1 MLRRAVYGLCFFLVF
16 GGLMAHASQQFLDA
30 PQFPVGTNPQAVA
43 YGDFNGDGKL
53 DLAVVNT
60 GGNNVSILL
69 GNGDGTFGAPNNVSV
84 GTAPAGI
91 AVADFNGD
99 GNLDFAVTNTVAGNP
114 VVSIY
119 LGNGSGGFNLNAN
132 YATGTGPTGVAAGD
146 FNGDGFP
153 DLVVA
158 NSSAGTVSVLFG
170 QSGGTFAAQV
180 SHGAGNNPVSIAVA
194 DFNGDGKPD
203 FAVANK
209 TTIPTVS
216 VFLYNGTGSFPFAG
230 AFQTS
235 ITGSPVAIV
244 AGDFENLGHIDLAV
258 ACQPVAPSIQGTL
271 TVLENPNGT
280 GAFTV
285 GATYDIGS
293 SPGISSSP
301 TSVTTI
307 QSTNSGYVD
316 LIVTAAN
323 DNTVNV
329 LINNADGTGTFKNE
343 VKYGTAA
350 SPYSAVVADFNGDG
364 KQDIVV
370 ANSQSNSIT
379 PLLGNG
385 NGTFQS
391 RVDAP
396 AGPNVNAVV
405 VGDFNGDGI
414 PDLAFANGD
423 CSGCSANSVSLILGN
438 GDGTYKAPSTFPT
451 TTGSTTTDTYALVAA
466 DFNQDGNLDIAA
478 VNNATNQIAVLLGD
492 GTGHFGAPSLITVGT
507 SPTGIV
513 SGDFNQDGFPDLAVV
528 NFGSNN
534 VTVLIN
540 NQSGGFTA
548 TTYSVGAG
556 PYAIARASFGTDT
569 YPDLVVVNETGQSIS
584 VLINKNDGTFKPAVT
599 YATGLTSPTSVAIGH
614 LGNSGNLDLAIGDSG
629 SAKVAILL
637 GNSDGTFQTAAP
649 YGTTVNVSSL
659 VAADINGDGF
669 TDLAFASSAKN
680 VAGLLLG
687 AGNGTF
693 NTAATLYPTGSQA
706 NTEAQSIA
714 VADLNSDGAL
724 DLVIANGLSSTA
736 SVLLS
741 TSGTIMNGA
750 TTANNPS
757 YGAPV
762 TLSATVAP
770 SIPGGGTIT
779 GTVTFKNGSTTIGSK
794 AISGGAASIT
804 ISTLPVGA
812 YQVTAAYSGNY
823 APNSTSIPEN
833 VSQAGTTTVLSAL
846 SPVNLGQTVT
856 FTATVCPAA
865 GCPANATAPTGTV
878 TFLDGATA
886 VGTGTVS
893 ASGTATSA
901 AITLAAGTHS
911 ITASYPGDTNYVA
924 SVSPAGNEVVNG
936 PSFTFAATPLT
947 PGSVAAG
954 ASSTST
960 ITITPVGG
968 LNPANVTLSCSSI
981 LPAATPA
988 PACSF
993 SAIAVSGGIG
1003 TSTLTVTTT
1012 GAAPALREHNKT
1024 VASAAWLLLPAA
1036 MFGLVFV
1043 PKSKRSKLMSV
1054 GLVALISAG
1063 FVFQIACGGGSGH
1076 PTPAA
1081 AATSTAVTSSANP
1094 AFTGQAVTFT
1104 AAVTSSGGTPTGT
1117 VTFLDGTTTLGTG
1130 TLASGSATYQT
1141 SSLAAGTH
1149 SVTASYAG
1157 DSSFTASTSTAVS
1170 QVMNASTAS
1179 NTYAI
1184 TVTGTA
1190 TGAATQT
1197 TGLSLTVQ

>member
-1 MLRRAVYGLCFFLVF
+1 
-16 GGLMAHASQQFLDA
+16 
-30 PQFPVGTNPQAVA
+30 
-43 YGDFNGDGKL
+43 
-53 DLAVVNT
+53 
-60 GGNNVSILL
+60 
-69 GNGDGTFGAPNNVSV
+69 
-84 GTAPAGI
+84 
-91 AVADFNGD
+91 
-99 GNLDFAVTNTVAGNP
+99 
-114 VVSIY
+114 
-119 LGNGSGGFNLNAN
+119 
-132 YATGTGPTGVAAGD
+132 
-146 FNGDGFP
+146 
-153 DLVVA
+153 
-158 NSSAGTVSVLFG
+158 
-170 QSGGTFAAQV
+170 
-180 SHGAGNNPVSIAVA
+180 
-194 DFNGDGKPD
+194 
-203 FAVANK
+203 
-209 TTIPTVS
+209 
-216 VFLYNGTGSFPFAG
+216 
-230 AFQTS
+230 
-235 ITGSPVAIV
+235 
-244 AGDFENLGHIDLAV
+244 
-258 ACQPVAPSIQGTL
+258 
-271 TVLENPNGT
+271 
-280 GAFTV
+280 
-285 GATYDIGS
+285 
-293 SPGISSSP
+293 
-301 TSVTTI
+301 VTTI
-307 QSTNSGYVD
+307 QSTNSGYFD
-316 LIVTAAN
+316 LVVTAAN

-423 CSGCSANSVSLILGN
+423 CSGCSANSVSVILGN
-438 GDGTYKAPSTFPT
+438 GDGTYKAPNTFTT

-466 DFNQDGNLDIAA
+466 DFNKDGNLDIAA
-478 VNNATNQIAVLLGD
+478 VNNTTGQIAVLLNNGGAT
-492 GTGHFGAPSLITVGT
+492 GTFAAPVLYTVGT

-513 SGDFNQDGFPDLAVV
+513 SGDFNQDGYPDLAVV

-534 VTVLIN
+534 VTVLLN
-540 NQSGGFTA
+540 NKSGGFTVGG
-548 TTYSVGAG
+548 TYNVGTG
-556 PYAIARASFGTDT
+556 PYAIARASFGSDT
-569 YPDLVVVNETGQSIS
+569 YPDLVVVNENAQSIS
-584 VLINKNDGTFKPAVT
+584 VLINKADGTGAFKAAVP
-599 YATGLTSPTSVAIGH
+599 YATGLTSPSSVAIGH
-614 LGNSGNLDLAIGDSG
+614 LGNSGNLDLAIGDTA

-637 GNSDGTFQTAAP
+637 GNSDGSFQPAVSYP
-649 YGTTVNVSSL
+649 TTVNVSSL
-659 VAADINGDGF
+659 VAADINEDGF
-669 TDLAFASSAKN
+669 TDLAFASSSKS

-741 TSGTIMNGA
+741 TSGTVMNGA

-762 TLSATVAP
+762 TLSATVAA
-770 SIPGGGTIT
+770 SVPGGGTIT
-779 GTVTFKNGSTTIGSK
+779 GTVTFKNGSTTIG
-794 AISGGAASIT
+794 APATISGGAASIQT
-804 ISTLPVGA
+804 STLPVGT
-812 YQVTAAYSGNY
+812 YQVTAVYSGNY

-833 VSQAGTTTVLSAL
+833 VSQAGTTTV
-846 SPVNLGQTVT
+846 
-856 FTATVCPAA
+856 CPAA
-865 GCPANATAPTGTV
+865 GCPASATAPTGTV
-878 TFLDGATA
+878 TFLDGSAPLGVPAT
-886 VGTGTVS
+886 VN
-893 ASGTATSA
+893 ASGVATFTTS
-901 AITLAAGTHS
+901 TLGAGNNR
-911 ITASYPGDTNYVA
+911 ITASYSGDPNYVA
-924 SVSPAGNEVVNG
+924 SISPASIQVVNG
-936 PSFTFAATPLT
+936 PAFTFAATPLT

-968 LNPANVTLSCSSI
+968 LSPASVVLSCSSI
-981 LPAATPA
+981 LPAVTLA
-988 PACSF
+988 PVCSF
-993 SAIAVSGGIG
+993 SAITPAG
-1003 TSTLTVTTT
+1003 TSILTVTTT
-1012 GAAPALREHNKT
+1012 GAAAPALRGRQT
-1024 VASAAWLLLPAA
+1024 AALSAVWLLLPAA
-1036 MFGLVFV
+1036 VIGSVFV
-1043 PKSKRSKLMSV
+1043 PKAKRGKLVAV
-1054 GLVALISAG
+1054 GLVALIAAG
-1063 FVFQIACGGGSGH
+1063 CVFQVACGGGSGH
-1076 PTPAA
+1076 PTPSA

-1094 AFTGQAVTFT
+1094 AFTGQTVTFT

-1141 SSLAAGTH
+1141 SALAAGTH
-1149 SVTASYAG
+1149 SITASYAG
-1157 DSSFTASTSTAVS
+1157 DGSFTGSSSTAVS